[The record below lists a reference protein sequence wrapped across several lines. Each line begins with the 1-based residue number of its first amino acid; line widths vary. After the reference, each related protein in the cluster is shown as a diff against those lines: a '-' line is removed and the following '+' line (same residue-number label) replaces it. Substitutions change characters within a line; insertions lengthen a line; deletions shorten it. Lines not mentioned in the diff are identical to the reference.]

1 MLWTNKNI
9 VFSIITDMKLCAIGK
24 PMRVE
29 EQLSC
34 NSIQSLIGT
43 LSLSTMRS
51 RDSGMWGV
59 VLALP
64 KSILRCK
71 KKTPTHRYG
80 IRDNPHK
87 ARLVCGCKRNMC
99 KCWNEW
105 LATNDSFSIC

>member
-9 VFSIITDMKLCAIGK
+9 VFSIVTDTKLCAIGK
-24 PMRVE
+24 PMRVK

-71 KKTPTHRYG
+71 KKHPPTATGYG
-80 IRDNPHK
+80 IIHIKPAWSVVVRETCVN
-87 ARLVCGCKRNMC
+87 VGMNG
-99 KCWNEW
+99 
-105 LATNDSFSIC
+105 